1 MTPYFSKVISVSRF
15 PIIVGVVFIHALIIS
30 NGTDLHYFLGNVVG
44 RIGVPLFYIISGYL
58 FFQRY
63 DNSLKCYKNKLKK
76 RIFSLL
82 VPYLMWNF
90 MAYLVYAFI
99 THTMQPESFLQSFWV
114 VEGKPGHSPADG
126 PLWFVRTLMIL
137 SVISPIFYF
146 LNKNKY
152 TAYISPVLLLLWLIG
167 CTGFNKGTV
176 IGFTLF
182 NTGAWLAIR
191 NFDIHIKE
199 PSRIY
204 FMLSILLYLIVAFL
218 DLEFKGIPWLHNVGI
233 LIGIFVFFTLPKI
246 AVPNFFV
253 HLGGASFFMYCMHEP
268 VLVCLQSS
276 GLYRNVGG
284 YLIAIIITVFLCT
297 ATFYFLRK
305 CFPKL
310 CGVLAGNR

>member
-90 MAYLVYAFI
+90 IAYLVYAFI
-99 THTMQPESFLQSFWV
+99 THTMQPEDFVQSFWV
-114 VEGKPGHSPADG
+114 VNSKPGHSPADG
-126 PLWFVRTLMIL
+126 PLWFVRTLMML
-137 SVISPIFYF
+137 SIISPVMYC

-152 TAYISPVLLLLWLIG
+152 TAFISLILLLLWLIG
-167 CTGFNKGTV
+167 CPGFNKGTI

-182 NTGAWLAIR
+182 NAGAWLAIR
-191 NFDIHIKE
+191 NYDSYIKE
-199 PSRIY
+199 PTISFFI
-204 FMLSILLYLIVAFL
+204 LSLFLYLTIAFL
-218 DLEFKGIPWLHNVGI
+218 DLQFKGIPWLHNIGI
-233 LIGIFVFFTLPKI
+233 LIGILVFFTLPKI

-253 HLGGASFFMYCMHEP
+253 NLGGASFFLYCMHEP
-268 VLVCLQSS
+268 VLVCLQTLDVLHNRGGVFVSNREKS
-276 GLYRNVGG
+276 VSLYN
-284 YLIAIIITVFLCT
+284 YILFT
-297 ATFYFLRK
+297 
-305 CFPKL
+305 
-310 CGVLAGNR
+310 

>member
-82 VPYLMWNF
+82 VPYLIWNF
-90 MAYLVYAFI
+90 IAYLVYAFI
-99 THTMQPESFLQSFWV
+99 THTMQPEDFVQSFWV
-114 VEGKPGHSPADG
+114 VNSKPGHSPADG
-126 PLWFVRTLMIL
+126 PLWFVRTLMML
-137 SVISPIFYF
+137 SIISPVMYC

-152 TAYISPVLLLLWLIG
+152 TAFISLILLLLWLIG
-167 CTGFNKGTV
+167 CPGFNKGTI

-182 NTGAWLAIR
+182 NAGAWLAIR
-191 NFDIHIKE
+191 NYDSYIKE
-199 PSRIY
+199 PTISFFI
-204 FMLSILLYLIVAFL
+204 LSLFLYLTIAFL
-218 DLEFKGIPWLHNVGI
+218 DLQFKGIPWLHNIGI
-233 LIGIFVFFTLPKI
+233 LIGILVFFTLPKI

-253 HLGGASFFMYCMHEP
+253 NLGGASFFLYCMHEP
-268 VLVCLQSS
+268 VLVCLQT
-276 GLYRNVGG
+276 LDVLHNRGG
-284 YLIAIIITVFLCT
+284 YLLAIVITVSLCT
-297 ATFYFLRK
+297 TIFYLLKRL
-305 CFPKL
+305 FPKV
-310 CGVLAGNR
+310 CGILAGNR

>member
-82 VPYLMWNF
+82 VPYLIWNF
-90 MAYLVYAFI
+90 IAYLVYAFI
-99 THTMQPESFLQSFWV
+99 THTMQPEDFVQSFWV
-114 VEGKPGHSPADG
+114 VNSKPGHSPADG
-126 PLWFVRTLMIL
+126 PLWFVRTLMML
-137 SVISPIFYF
+137 SIISPVMYC

-152 TAYISPVLLLLWLIG
+152 TAFISLILLLLWLIG
-167 CTGFNKGTV
+167 CPGFNKGTI

-182 NTGAWLAIR
+182 NAGAWLAIR
-191 NFDIHIKE
+191 NYDSYIKE
-199 PSRIY
+199 PTISFFI
-204 FMLSILLYLIVAFL
+204 LSLFLYLTIAFL
-218 DLEFKGIPWLHNVGI
+218 DLQFKGIPWLHNIGI
-233 LIGIFVFFTLPKI
+233 LIGILVFFTLPKI

-253 HLGGASFFMYCMHEP
+253 NLGGASFFLYCMHEP
-268 VLVCLQSS
+268 VLVCLQT
-276 GLYRNVGG
+276 LDVLHNRGG
-284 YLIAIIITVFLCT
+284 ICWQS
-297 ATFYFLRK
+297 
-305 CFPKL
+305 
-310 CGVLAGNR
+310 

>member
-90 MAYLVYAFI
+90 IAYLVYAFI
-99 THTMQPESFLQSFWV
+99 THTMQPEDFVQSFWV
-114 VEGKPGHSPADG
+114 VNSKPGHSPADG
-126 PLWFVRTLMIL
+126 PLWFVRTLMML
-137 SVISPIFYF
+137 SIISPVMYC

-152 TAYISPVLLLLWLIG
+152 TAFISLILLLLWLIG
-167 CTGFNKGTV
+167 CPGFNKGTI

-182 NTGAWLAIR
+182 NAGAWLAIR
-191 NFDIHIKE
+191 NYDSYIKE
-199 PSRIY
+199 PTISFFI
-204 FMLSILLYLIVAFL
+204 LSLFLYLTIAFL
-218 DLEFKGIPWLHNVGI
+218 DLQFKGIPWLHNIGI
-233 LIGIFVFFTLPKI
+233 LIGILVFFTLPKI

-253 HLGGASFFMYCMHEP
+253 NLGGASFFLYCMHEP
-268 VLVCLQSS
+268 VLVCLQT
-276 GLYRNVGG
+276 LDVLHNRGG
-284 YLIAIIITVFLCT
+284 IC
-297 ATFYFLRK
+297 
-305 CFPKL
+305 
-310 CGVLAGNR
+310 

>member
-90 MAYLVYAFI
+90 IAYLVYAFI
-99 THTMQPESFLQSFWV
+99 THTMQPEDFVQSFWV
-114 VEGKPGHSPADG
+114 VNSKPGHSPADG
-126 PLWFVRTLMIL
+126 PLWFVRTLMML
-137 SVISPIFYF
+137 SIISPVMYC

-152 TAYISPVLLLLWLIG
+152 TAFISLILLLLWLIG
-167 CTGFNKGTV
+167 CPGFNKGTI

-182 NTGAWLAIR
+182 NAGAWLAIR
-191 NFDIHIKE
+191 NYDSYIKE
-199 PSRIY
+199 PTISFFI
-204 FMLSILLYLIVAFL
+204 LSLFLYLTIAFL
-218 DLEFKGIPWLHNVGI
+218 DLQFKGIPWLHNIGI
-233 LIGIFVFFTLPKI
+233 LIGILVFFTLPKI

-253 HLGGASFFMYCMHEP
+253 NLGGASFFLYCMHEP
-268 VLVCLQSS
+268 VLVCLQTLDVLHNRGGVFVSNRDNS
-276 GLYRNVGG
+276 VSLYN
-284 YLIAIIITVFLCT
+284 YILFT
-297 ATFYFLRK
+297 
-305 CFPKL
+305 
-310 CGVLAGNR
+310 

>member
-90 MAYLVYAFI
+90 IAYLVYAFI
-99 THTMQPESFLQSFWV
+99 THTMQPEDFVQSFWV
-114 VEGKPGHSPADG
+114 VNSKPGHSPADG
-126 PLWFVRTLMIL
+126 PLWFVRTLMML
-137 SVISPIFYF
+137 SIISPVMYC

-152 TAYISPVLLLLWLIG
+152 TAFISLILLLLWLIG
-167 CTGFNKGTV
+167 CPGFNKGTI

-182 NTGAWLAIR
+182 NAGAWLAIR
-191 NFDIHIKE
+191 NYDSYIKE
-199 PSRIY
+199 PTISFFI
-204 FMLSILLYLIVAFL
+204 LSLFLYLTIAFL
-218 DLEFKGIPWLHNVGI
+218 DLQFKGIPWLHNIGI
-233 LIGIFVFFTLPKI
+233 LIGILVFFTLPKI

-253 HLGGASFFMYCMHEP
+253 NLGGASFFLYCMHEP
-268 VLVCLQSS
+268 VLVCLQT
-276 GLYRNVGG
+276 LDVLHNRGG
-284 YLIAIIITVFLCT
+284 GIC
-297 ATFYFLRK
+297 
-305 CFPKL
+305 
-310 CGVLAGNR
+310 

>member
-82 VPYLMWNF
+82 VPYLIWNF
-90 MAYLVYAFI
+90 IAYLVYAFI
-99 THTMQPESFLQSFWV
+99 THTMQPEDFVQSFWV
-114 VEGKPGHSPADG
+114 VNSKPGHSPADG
-126 PLWFVRTLMIL
+126 PLWFVRTLMML
-137 SVISPIFYF
+137 SIISPVMYC

-152 TAYISPVLLLLWLIG
+152 TAFISLILLLLWLIG
-167 CTGFNKGTV
+167 CPGFNKGTI

-182 NTGAWLAIR
+182 NAGVWLAIR
-191 NFDIHIKE
+191 NYDSYIKE
-199 PSRIY
+199 PTISFFI
-204 FMLSILLYLIVAFL
+204 LSLFLYLTIAFL
-218 DLEFKGIPWLHNVGI
+218 DLQFKGIPWLHNIGI
-233 LIGIFVFFTLPKI
+233 LIGILVFFTLPKI

-253 HLGGASFFMYCMHEP
+253 NLGGASFFLYCMHEP
-268 VLVCLQSS
+268 VLVCLQT
-276 GLYRNVGG
+276 LDVLHNRGG
-284 YLIAIIITVFLCT
+284 VF
-297 ATFYFLRK
+297 
-305 CFPKL
+305 
-310 CGVLAGNR
+310 VGNRDNSVSLYNYILFT

>member
-82 VPYLMWNF
+82 VPYLIWNF
-90 MAYLVYAFI
+90 IAYLVYAFI
-99 THTMQPESFLQSFWV
+99 THTMQPEDFVQSFWV
-114 VEGKPGHSPADG
+114 VNSKPGHSPADG
-126 PLWFVRTLMIL
+126 PLWFVRTLMML
-137 SVISPIFYF
+137 SIISPVMYC

-152 TAYISPVLLLLWLIG
+152 TAFISLILLLLWLIG
-167 CTGFNKGTV
+167 CPGFNKGTI

-182 NTGAWLAIR
+182 NAGVWLAIR
-191 NFDIHIKE
+191 NYDSYIKE
-199 PSRIY
+199 PTISFFI
-204 FMLSILLYLIVAFL
+204 LSLFLYLTIAFL
-218 DLEFKGIPWLHNVGI
+218 DLQFKGIPWLHNIGI
-233 LIGIFVFFTLPKI
+233 LIGILVFFTLPKI

-253 HLGGASFFMYCMHEP
+253 NLGGASFFLYCMHEP
-268 VLVCLQSS
+268 VLVCLQT
-276 GLYRNVGG
+276 LDVLHNRGG
-284 YLIAIIITVFLCT
+284 ICWQS
-297 ATFYFLRK
+297 
-305 CFPKL
+305 
-310 CGVLAGNR
+310 

>member
-82 VPYLMWNF
+82 VPYLIWNF
-90 MAYLVYAFI
+90 IAYLVYAFI
-99 THTMQPESFLQSFWV
+99 THTMQPEDFVQSFWV
-114 VEGKPGHSPADG
+114 VNSKPGHSPADG
-126 PLWFVRTLMIL
+126 PLWFVRTLMML
-137 SVISPIFYF
+137 SIISPVMYC

-152 TAYISPVLLLLWLIG
+152 TAFISLILLLLWLIG
-167 CTGFNKGTV
+167 CPGFNKGTI

-182 NTGAWLAIR
+182 NAGAWLAIR
-191 NFDIHIKE
+191 NYDSYIKE
-199 PSRIY
+199 PTISFFI
-204 FMLSILLYLIVAFL
+204 LSLFLYLTIAFL
-218 DLEFKGIPWLHNVGI
+218 DLQFKGIPWLHNIGI
-233 LIGIFVFFTLPKI
+233 LIGILVFFTLPKI

-253 HLGGASFFMYCMHEP
+253 NLGGASFFLYCMHEP
-268 VLVCLQSS
+268 VLVCLQTLDVLHNR
-276 GLYRNVGG
+276 GEAV
-284 YLIAIIITVFLCT
+284 
-297 ATFYFLRK
+297 RK
-305 CFPKL
+305 L
-310 CGVLAGNR
+310 N

>member
-82 VPYLMWNF
+82 VPYLIWNF
-90 MAYLVYAFI
+90 IAYLVYAFI
-99 THTMQPESFLQSFWV
+99 THTMQPEDFVQSFWV
-114 VEGKPGHSPADG
+114 VNSKPGHSPADG
-126 PLWFVRTLMIL
+126 PLWFVRTLMML
-137 SVISPIFYF
+137 SIISPVMYC

-152 TAYISPVLLLLWLIG
+152 TAFISLILLLLWLIG
-167 CTGFNKGTV
+167 CPGFNKGTI

-182 NTGAWLAIR
+182 NAGAWLAIR
-191 NFDIHIKE
+191 NYDSYIKE
-199 PSRIY
+199 PTISFFI
-204 FMLSILLYLIVAFL
+204 LSLFLYLTIAFL
-218 DLEFKGIPWLHNVGI
+218 DLQFKGIPWLHNIGI
-233 LIGIFVFFTLPKI
+233 LIGILVFFTLPKI

-253 HLGGASFFMYCMHEP
+253 NLGGASFFLYCMHEP
-268 VLVCLQSS
+268 VLVCLQT
-276 GLYRNVGG
+276 LDVLHNRGG
-284 YLIAIIITVFLCT
+284 VF
-297 ATFYFLRK
+297 
-305 CFPKL
+305 
-310 CGVLAGNR
+310 VGNRDNSVSLYNYILFT

>member
-90 MAYLVYAFI
+90 IAYLVYAFI
-99 THTMQPESFLQSFWV
+99 THTMQPEDFVQSFWV
-114 VEGKPGHSPADG
+114 VNSKPGHSPADG
-126 PLWFVRTLMIL
+126 PLWFVRTLMML
-137 SVISPIFYF
+137 SIISPVMYC

-152 TAYISPVLLLLWLIG
+152 TAFISLILLLLWLIG
-167 CTGFNKGTV
+167 CPGFNKGTI

-182 NTGAWLAIR
+182 NAGAWLAIR
-191 NFDIHIKE
+191 NYDSYIKE
-199 PSRIY
+199 PTISFFI
-204 FMLSILLYLIVAFL
+204 LSLFLYLTIAFL
-218 DLEFKGIPWLHNVGI
+218 DLQFKGIPWLHNIGI
-233 LIGIFVFFTLPKI
+233 LIGILVFFTLPKI

-253 HLGGASFFMYCMHEP
+253 NLGGASFFLYCMHEP
-268 VLVCLQSS
+268 VLVCLQT
-276 GLYRNVGG
+276 LDVLHNRGG
-284 YLIAIIITVFLCT
+284 YLLAIVITVSLCT
-297 ATFYFLRK
+297 TIFYLLKRL
-305 CFPKL
+305 FPKV
-310 CGVLAGNR
+310 CGILAGNR